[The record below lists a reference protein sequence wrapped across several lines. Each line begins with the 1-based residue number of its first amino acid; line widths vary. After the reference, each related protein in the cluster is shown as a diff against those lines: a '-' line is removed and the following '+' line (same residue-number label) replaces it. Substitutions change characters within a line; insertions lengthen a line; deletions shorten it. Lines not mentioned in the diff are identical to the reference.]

1 MRLGYVPDDFV
12 RRFLDIYSP
21 VADGQPSS
29 EIAKGD
35 EDAVRV
41 LMRLSSV
48 TRAVLISEHP
58 YAVVFEKT
66 LYSCGSVTVGSGSIY
81 ELTPFHEEDSEL
93 GL

>member
-1 MRLGYVPDDFV
+1 
-12 RRFLDIYSP
+12 
-21 VADGQPSS
+21 
-29 EIAKGD
+29 
-35 EDAVRV
+35 V